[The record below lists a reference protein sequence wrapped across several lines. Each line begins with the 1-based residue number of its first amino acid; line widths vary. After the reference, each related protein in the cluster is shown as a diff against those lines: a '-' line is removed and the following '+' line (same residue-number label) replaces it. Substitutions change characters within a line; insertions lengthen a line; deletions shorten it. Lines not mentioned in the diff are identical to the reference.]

1 MSALLK
7 GEFPLLP
14 VQPLNVAIAA
24 PMSSTA
30 NALMAVVALIS
41 YLSKFVMNDVNDGNV
56 RLLEGM
62 KAHAVGSPGGEPL
75 GVSVMERASK

>member
-1 MSALLK
+1 
-7 GEFPLLP
+7 
-14 VQPLNVAIAA
+14 
-24 PMSSTA
+24 
-30 NALMAVVALIS
+30 MAVVALIS

-62 KAHAVGSPGGEPL
+62 KAHAVGSSGGEPL